1 MHSLEIDTADLKRMV
16 YCHHTSY
23 IHIGPDAPPKYVLV
37 LLLLPR
43 VHPAFDPLLSL
54 PLLLPL
60 PPLLNV
66 VHLAF
71 LFRHEE
77 HFQYARYRHAH

>member
-1 MHSLEIDTADLKRMV
+1 
-16 YCHHTSY
+16 
-23 IHIGPDAPPKYVLV
+23 
-37 LLLLPR
+37 
-43 VHPAFDPLLSL
+43 
-54 PLLLPL
+54 
-60 PPLLNV
+60 LLNV